1 MRFEAIGDMPA
12 PSYFDINEETGA
24 ISVKADLKTDDE
36 IEYKV
41 MLHQSIITSVKLAY
55 WKITLPFFSISLD

>member
-41 MLHQSIITSVKLAY
+41 CVVNFCPRDRGPKVLHYVY
-55 WKITLPFFSISLD
+55 R

>member
-41 MLHQSIITSVKLAY
+41 TMC
-55 WKITLPFFSISLD
+55 D